1 MFSEGRSLFQGIGL
15 RNTGIVPS
23 PWNEK
28 VVSGHFQAQSPPWV
42 LCESPQGVVLKLS
55 GGQHASP
62 QKFEAGA
69 AIHGALQQLEPVN
82 LSFDLALAPGELEC
96 RQVRNPSTEFSD
108 QAPGTIAIIQL
119 PREPQF
125 QQPKTDLPCRGTPG
139 PHCLRMADQLG
150 LIYQDSKFAALFPA
164 RGQPAEAPARLALI
178 TVLQFVEGLS
188 DRQAADAVRGR
199 IDWKYLLGL
208 ELTDPGFNF
217 SVLSEFRARLIP
229 GEADLWLLDGLLTRL
244 ESLDLIKRRGRQRT
258 DSTHVLAAVR
268 GLNRL
273 ERVGET
279 LRAALN
285 SLAVVAPDWLQAQA
299 PKAWYE
305 RYSHRVKNSQDRGG
319 SPGTGGGHRGRWGA
333 TSASRGG
340 GH

>member
-1 MFSEGRSLFQGIGL
+1 MERFS
-15 RNTGIVPS
+15 
-23 PWNEK
+23 K
-28 VVSGHFQAQSPPWV
+28 
-42 LCESPQGVVLKLS
+42 
-55 GGQHASP
+55 
-62 QKFEAGA
+62 
-69 AIHGALQQLEPVN
+69 
-82 LSFDLALAPGELEC
+82 
-96 RQVRNPSTEFSD
+96 
-108 QAPGTIAIIQL
+108 
-119 PREPQF
+119 
-125 QQPKTDLPCRGTPG
+125 
-139 PHCLRMADQLG
+139 RMADQLG

-217 SVLSEFRARLIP
+217 SVLSEFRARLIS

-273 ERVGET
+273 ERVSET
-279 LRAALN
+279 LRATLN

-319 SPGTGGGHRGRWGA
+319 SPGTGGGHRGRWGQLLQAVAAA
-333 TSASRGG
+333 TDSPELVAVPAVQILRQVWAEQYVEEAGRLRWRTVAEMPAPAELISFPYDPEARYSTKYDMAWVGYKV
-340 GH
+340 HFRRLVIQRDPI